1 MRRAQ
6 ALICL
11 AAMLLPAACTAAPG
25 HVAPHGIVTGKLI
38 REGGPLGPND
48 QQPASGP
55 IPGTVRFTSGRHSQ
69 VITIRTSKA
78 GIFAGQLPAGR
89 YSVSYRSPR
98 LLEFGSGGVARPTWS
113 RPVSVTVTPH
123 HTTRINLTAIVP

>member
-25 HVAPHGIVTGKLI
+25 QAPPHGTVSGKLI
-38 REGGPLGPND
+38 REGGPLGPHHR
-48 QQPASGP
+48 QPAPGP
-55 IPGTVRFTSGRHSQ
+55 IPGTVKFTNGHHR
-69 VITIRTSKA
+69 VITIRTSKT
-78 GIFAGQLPAGR
+78 GVFSGQLPAGR

-98 LLEFGSGGVARPTWS
+98 FLEVGGDGVGRQTWS
-113 RPVSVTVTPH
+113 QPVSVTVTPH
-123 HTTRINLTAIVP
+123 HTTKITLTAIVP